1 MPFTPVKVSPLKV
14 ATPAAKVPEVA
25 PAVMAPPAPE
35 TMLALAVP
43 VLSPVSTLPPES
55 STLTTGCW
63 LSAAPEASLALGEVV
78 MTSLEAAPVAMAMLF
93 ELALVKLSPVKLNW

>member
-1 MPFTPVKVSPLKV
+1 MPASALSARPLKV
-14 ATPAAKVPEVA
+14 ATPELATAVLLVTDTPPEVIV
-25 PAVMAPPAPE
+25 AVTVEP
-35 TMLALAVP
+35 
-43 VLSPVSTLPPES
+43 SPVTTLPAES